1 MTTITTDDI
10 SIELDAMKT
19 EKDARFELD
28 IISDTIALVEETYR
42 QEQWSMYD
50 QFTAAIL
57 QDDYANELD
66 RLYSRFDELTKLV

>member
-1 MTTITTDDI
+1 MSIITTDDI
-10 SIELDAMKT
+10 SIELDAMKA

-28 IISDTIALVEETYR
+28 IISSTITLVEETYR
-42 QEQWSMYD
+42 QEQWDKYD

-57 QDDYANELD
+57 QDDYADELD

>member
-1 MTTITTDDI
+1 MRTITTDDI
-10 SIELDAMKT
+10 SIELDAMKA
-19 EKDARFELD
+19 EKDAQFELD
-28 IISDTIALVEETYR
+28 IISSTITLVEETYR
-42 QEQWSMYD
+42 QERWEMYD